1 MFARVKKS
9 GKYRYLQIVENN
21 KVKGKV
27 KQRVIATIGRMDQL
41 QDDDHRFGTVENG
54 VTNGSLIV

>member
-21 KVKGKV
+21 KVKGRK
-27 KQRVIATIGRMDQL
+27 
-41 QDDDHRFGTVENG
+41 HG
-54 VTNGSLIV
+54 VSSSQALRLLFDGKLPDFVADK